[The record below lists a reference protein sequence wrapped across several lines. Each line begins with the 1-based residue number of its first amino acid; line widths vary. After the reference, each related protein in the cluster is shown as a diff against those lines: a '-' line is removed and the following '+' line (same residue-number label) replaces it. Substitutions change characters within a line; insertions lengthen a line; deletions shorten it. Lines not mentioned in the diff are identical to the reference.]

1 MIRILFADD
10 HAMVRSGLGQI
21 FSITPGMEVVKEA
34 DNGDD
39 VLTIL
44 RTLECDIVLLDLNMP
59 GLSGPDLISR
69 VKAHWPELPVLV
81 LSMHNTGQA
90 AARSLKAGAQGY
102 ITKDCEPEIL
112 IEAVRKVAA
121 GGRYIAAEIA
131 QKMVL
136 MGTTANGLLPHEKLT
151 DREFEIFM
159 QLTQGVSV
167 NDIAAKLNISNKTVS
182 THKMRL
188 MEKLNANSVADLM
201 RYAMDSN
208 LLN

>member
-1 MIRILFADD
+1 MIKIFIADD

-21 FSITPGMEVVKEA
+21 FAITPGMEVVKEA

-39 VLTIL
+39 VLSIL
-44 RTLECDIVLLDLNMP
+44 RTLECDILLLDLNMP
-59 GLSGPDLISR
+59 GISGPDLIAR
-69 VKAHWPELPVLV
+69 VKAHQPRLPILV

-102 ITKDCEPEIL
+102 VTKDCEPEVL
-112 IEAVRKVAA
+112 IEAIRKVAA
-121 GGRYIAAEIA
+121 GGQYVAAEIA

-136 MGTTANGLLPHEKLT
+136 MGASANGLLPHEKLT
-151 DREFEIFM
+151 DREFEIFI
-159 QLTQGVSV
+159 QLTKGVSI
-167 NDIAAKLNISNKTVS
+167 NDIADQLNISNKTVS

-188 MEKLNANSVADLM
+188 MEKLNSASVADLM

-208 LLN
+208 LLT

>member
-1 MIRILFADD
+1 MIRIFFADD

-21 FSITPGMEVVKEA
+21 FAITPGLQVVQEA

-39 VLTIL
+39 VLAIL
-44 RTLECDIVLLDLNMP
+44 RTLECDVLLLDLNMP
-59 GLSGPDLISR
+59 GLSGPDLIAR
-69 VKAHWPELPVLV
+69 VKAHWPHLPVLV

-102 ITKDCEPEIL
+102 VTKDCEPEVL
-112 IEAVRKVAA
+112 IEAIRKVAA
-121 GGRYIAAEIA
+121 GGRYVAAEIA

-136 MGTTANGLLPHEKLT
+136 MGTGAHGLLPHEKLT
-151 DREFEIFM
+151 DRELEIFL
-159 QLTQGVSV
+159 QITKGISI
-167 NDIAAKLNISNKTVS
+167 NDIASQLNISNKTVS

-188 MEKLNANSVADLM
+188 MEKLSATSVADLM

-208 LLN
+208 LLT